1 MILYYMDPLK
11 TLFIELG
18 EALKYVFCSILR
30 SYFFKI
36 CVVDIQI
43 HKTAIP
49 SPLNLPALVLRPPLD
64 NTLIMA
70 L

>member
-1 MILYYMDPLK
+1 MIFMEPLK
-11 TLFIELG
+11 TFFIELG

-49 SPLNLPALVLRPPLD
+49 PPDSPRTCFKASLR
-64 NTLIMA
+64 
-70 L
+70 

>member
-1 MILYYMDPLK
+1 MIMIFMEPLK
-11 TLFIELG
+11 TLFIEFG
-18 EALKYVFCSILR
+18 EALIYVFCSILR

-49 SPLNLPALVLRPPLD
+49 PRTCFKASLR
-64 NTLIMA
+64 
-70 L
+70 